1 LASDAGESELSEGSA
16 SRIDPRFDPRFQRG
30 YAPETHGESD
40 ISEVRR
46 VVPVPALPRESAAEP
61 AVDATAAAAED
72 SAPARADDTA
82 DTAPSR
88 PVATADAEL
97 ATFLDDSGAVAPAR
111 FDAWFGAGWAIAVL
125 ATVVGASLWWASIM
139 GETYSGPVS
148 ASERWLQ
155 VVGWALAPSLVE
167 AGLLGIVVMLVWAGV
182 RHARQEAAA

>member
-1 LASDAGESELSEGSA
+1 MSGGSA

-30 YAPETHGESD
+30 YAPEIHGASSD
-40 ISEVRR
+40 ISDVRR
-46 VVPVPALPRESAAEP
+46 VVPVPPLPREGAAEP
-61 AVDATAAAAED
+61 VVDATAVAED

-82 DTAPSR
+82 DTAPSG

-111 FDAWFGAGWAIAVL
+111 FDAWFGAGWAITVL

-139 GETYSGPVS
+139 GETYSGTVS

-155 VVGWALAPSLVE
+155 VVGWTLAPSLVE